1 MAVWPVRISPAPS
14 TRCAPHGACLN
25 AAYVET
31 AGGGFLAGPLTR
43 GPWHPDHQH
52 AGPPSALICR
62 AVERA
67 AAAAGELTHLGR
79 LTVNLLR
86 PAPVGAC
93 NVEVAADYLGRS
105 AGHFSG
111 RLVAAGKEVARF
123 TALMQRE
130 APLPVPE
137 GAPGHPPPHAPR
149 PWRDSEPV
157 TMGFEGADP
166 HFGYAEL
173 VETRVADGQP
183 FRGPSAM
190 WFRLAHPLVEGEEPS
205 PYQRVAVAADSGN
218 GVSAALDFAK
228 YVFVNCDLTINLFR
242 RPVGTC
248 ICLEARSLF
257 GGNSCGLAESA
268 LYDKDGVIGQAT
280 QSLAVRLR

>member
-1 MAVWPVRISPAPS
+1 MD
-14 TRCAPHGACLN
+14 
-25 AAYVET
+25 AAFAET
-31 AGGGFLAGPLTR
+31 AGGGFVAGPLTR

-67 AAAAGELTHLGR
+67 AAGGGLTHLGR
-79 LTVNLLR
+79 LTVNLFR
-86 PAPVGAC
+86 PAPVGEC
-93 NVEVAADYLGRS
+93 RVEVAEDYVGRN

-111 RLVAAGKEVARF
+111 RLVAGGREIARF

-130 APLPVPE
+130 STMPVPA
-137 GAPGHPPPHAPR
+137 GAPGHPPPHAPK
-149 PWRDSEPV
+149 PWRDSEPMA
-157 TMGFEGADP
+157 MGFEGGDA

-173 VETRVADGQP
+173 VETRVADGLA
-183 FRGPSAM
+183 FRGPSAV

-218 GVSAALDFAK
+218 GVSAALDFTR

-242 RPVGTC
+242 RPVGTW
-248 ICLEARSLF
+248 ICLEARSLY
-257 GGNSCGLAESA
+257 GGNGCGLAESA
-268 LYDKDGVIGQAT
+268 LYDEGGVIGQAT